1 MATKIPMAHW
11 MHATGWPPSSWAAK
25 VSWLMINQLIK
36 QLLHQDLYMYILC
49 IYIYIYI
56 ERESHIEID
65 LFIHIILY

>member
-49 IYIYIYI
+49 IYIYI